1 MGGKSMKFKRVLA
14 MAVTAVM
21 TCSLLAGCGSSKTGA
36 GSSESADSAGSGTEQ
51 NAAAADTG
59 SGEKTNLK
67 FYIWSDEENY
77 ISKVVEQYN
86 AQSDS
91 VHVEMISI
99 ANDSYDDK
107 LKVMMAAG
115 DEADI
120 VDIRGLA
127 QVTQYRDTGS
137 LMDLTDLVKNSE
149 LDISK
154 YGAMWDSSYPD
165 GQIFALP
172 TRTTCWMLFYNPD
185 LLEEAGVEMPEQLNW
200 TEYAEMAKKLKKGDG
215 PDKQW
220 GGYWVDWHT
229 QFMATQQGVYVNA
242 DDVSA
247 VQESLE
253 MLNQL
258 YNVDKTHM
266 SLGEMKATDTQ
277 YLADFENKRAAL
289 MPQGEWM
296 INMLLNDIS
305 AGKTDVN
312 WEIATMPIPDGVEP
326 GTTWGQFQFAGITST
341 TKHPEESFDFLKYL
355 CAPEGAAI
363 YASTG
368 MVHAYTDEGAE
379 AAYKE
384 AVGKDSVSVIFNA
397 KKVQESPA
405 SSNFDQ
411 ILNIYKENSELYLL
425 GEKTI
430 EETMD
435 NFLKQREEL
444 MNK

>member
-1 MGGKSMKFKRVLA
+1 MKSKRVLA

-21 TCSLLAGCGSSKTGA
+21 TCSLLAGCGSSTAGA
-36 GSSESADSAGSGTEQ
+36 GGSEPAGNTGDGTKQ
-51 NAAAADTG
+51 SAAADTG
-59 SGEKTNLK
+59 SGEKINLK

-91 VHVEMISI
+91 VHVEMLSI

-127 QVTQYRDTGS
+127 QVTQYRETGS
-137 LMDLTDLVKNSE
+137 LLDLTDLVKNSE

-185 LLEEAGVEMPEQLNW
+185 LLEEAGVKMPEQLTW
-200 TEYAEMAKKLKKGDG
+200 TEYAQMAKKLTKGDG

-229 QFMATQQGVYVNA
+229 QFIATQQGVYVNA

-296 INMLLNDIS
+296 INMLLNDTS

-312 WEIATMPIPDGVEP
+312 WEIAPMPIPDGVEP

-341 TKHPEESFDFLKYL
+341 TKHPGESFDFLKYL
-355 CAPEGAAI
+355 CGPEGAAI

-444 MNK
+444 MR

>member
-1 MGGKSMKFKRVLA
+1 MKFKRVLA

-185 LLEEAGVEMPEQLNW
+185 LLEEAGVEMPEQLTW
-200 TEYAEMAKKLKKGDG
+200 TEYAEMAKKLTKGDG

-312 WEIATMPIPDGVEP
+312 WEIAPMPIPDGVEP

-355 CAPEGAAI
+355 CGPEGAAI

-368 MVHAYTDEGAE
+368 MVHAFTDEGAE

>member
-1 MGGKSMKFKRVLA
+1 MKFKRVLA

-21 TCSLLAGCGSSKTGA
+21 TCSLLAGCGGKT
-36 GSSESADSAGSGTEQ
+36 ESAGTVDSGTGTAAQ
-51 NAAAADTG
+51 DTAAADTKG
-59 SGEKTNLK
+59 GEKTNLK

-137 LMDLTDLVKNSE
+137 LMDLTEMVKNSE

-154 YGAMWDSSYPD
+154 YGAMWDSSYVL
-165 GQIFALP
+165 GGYNGKIK
-172 TRTTCWMLFYNPD
+172 TWNLFYNPD
-185 LLEEAGVEMPEQLNW
+185 LLAEAGVEMPEQLTW
-200 TEYAEMAKKLKKGDG
+200 TEYAEMAKKLTAGEG

-242 DDVSA
+242 DDVTA
-247 VQESLE
+247 VQDSLE
-253 MLNQL
+253 LLNQL
-258 YNVDKTHM
+258 YNVDKSHM

-277 YLADFENKRAAL
+277 YLADFENKRVAL

-296 INMLLNDIS
+296 INMLLRENRCQL
-305 AGKTDVN
+305 GN
-312 WEIATMPIPDGVEP
+312 RPDAYSGRR
-326 GTTWGQFQFAGITST
+326 GTRHHLGTVPVCGNHLYNQTS
-341 TKHPEESFDFLKYL
+341 
-355 CAPEGAAI
+355 G
-363 YASTG
+363 G
-368 MVHAYTDEGAE
+368 
-379 AAYKE
+379 
-384 AVGKDSVSVIFNA
+384 
-397 KKVQESPA
+397 
-405 SSNFDQ
+405 
-411 ILNIYKENSELYLL
+411 EL
-425 GEKTI
+425 
-430 EETMD
+430 
-435 NFLKQREEL
+435 
-444 MNK
+444 

>member
-1 MGGKSMKFKRVLA
+1 

-21 TCSLLAGCGSSKTGA
+21 TCSLLAGCGSSTAGA
-36 GSSESADSAGSGTEQ
+36 GGSEPAGNTGDGTKQ
-51 NAAAADTG
+51 SAAADTG
-59 SGEKTNLK
+59 SGEKINLK

-91 VHVEMISI
+91 VHVEMLSI

-127 QVTQYRDTGS
+127 QVTQYRETGS
-137 LMDLTDLVKNSE
+137 LLDLTDLVKNSE

-185 LLEEAGVEMPEQLNW
+185 LLEEAGVKMPEQLTW
-200 TEYAEMAKKLKKGDG
+200 TEYAQMAKKLTKGDG

-229 QFMATQQGVYVNA
+229 QFIATQQGVYVNA

-296 INMLLNDIS
+296 INMLLNDTS

-312 WEIATMPIPDGVEP
+312 WEIAPMPIPDGVEP

-341 TKHPEESFDFLKYL
+341 TKHPGESFDFLKYL
-355 CAPEGAAI
+355 CGPEGAAI

-444 MNK
+444 MKQ

>member
-1 MGGKSMKFKRVLA
+1 MKSKRVLA
-14 MAVTAVM
+14 MAVTTVM
-21 TCSLLAGCGSSKTGA
+21 TCSLLAGCGSSTAGA
-36 GSSESADSAGSGTEQ
+36 GGSEPAGNTGDGTKQ
-51 NAAAADTG
+51 SAAADTG
-59 SGEKTNLK
+59 SGEKINLK

-91 VHVEMISI
+91 VHVEMLSI

-127 QVTQYRDTGS
+127 QVTQYRETGS
-137 LMDLTDLVKNSE
+137 LLDLTDLVKNSE

-185 LLEEAGVEMPEQLNW
+185 LLEEAGVKMPEQLTW
-200 TEYAEMAKKLKKGDG
+200 TEYAQMAKKLTKGDG

-229 QFMATQQGVYVNA
+229 QFIATQQGVYVNA

-296 INMLLNDIS
+296 INMLLNDTS

-312 WEIATMPIPDGVEP
+312 WEIAPMPIPDGVEP

-341 TKHPEESFDFLKYL
+341 TKHPGESFDFLKYL
-355 CAPEGAAI
+355 CGPEGAAI

-444 MNK
+444 MR

>member
-1 MGGKSMKFKRVLA
+1 MKFKRVLA

-137 LMDLTDLVKNSE
+137 LMDLTDLTDLVKNSE

-185 LLEEAGVEMPEQLNW
+185 LLEEAGVEMPEQLTW
-200 TEYAEMAKKLKKGDG
+200 TEYAEMAKKLTKGDG

-312 WEIATMPIPDGVEP
+312 WEIAPMPIPDGVEP

-355 CAPEGAAI
+355 CGPEGAAI

>member
-1 MGGKSMKFKRVLA
+1 MKFKRVLA
-14 MAVTAVM
+14 IAVTAVM

-36 GSSESADSAGSGTEQ
+36 GSSEPAGGSGSGTEQ
-51 NAAAADTG
+51 NSAAADAG

-91 VHVEMISI
+91 VHVEMLSI

-137 LMDLTDLVKNSE
+137 LLDLTEMVKNSE

-185 LLEEAGVEMPEQLNW
+185 LLEEAGVEMPEQLTW
-200 TEYAEMAKKLKKGDG
+200 TEYAEMAKKLTKGDG

-296 INMLLNDIS
+296 INMLLNDAK

-312 WEIATMPIPDGVEP
+312 WEIAPMPIPDSVEP

-355 CAPEGAAI
+355 CGPEGAAI

-435 NFLKQREEL
+435 NFLKQREDL

>member
-1 MGGKSMKFKRVLA
+1 MKSKRVLA

-21 TCSLLAGCGSSKTGA
+21 TCSLLAGCGSSTAGA
-36 GSSESADSAGSGTEQ
+36 GGSEPAGNTGDGTKQ
-51 NAAAADTG
+51 SAAADTG
-59 SGEKTNLK
+59 SGEKITLK

-91 VHVEMISI
+91 VHVEMLSI

-127 QVTQYRDTGS
+127 QVTQYRETGS
-137 LMDLTDLVKNSE
+137 LLDLTDLVKNSE

-185 LLEEAGVEMPEQLNW
+185 LLEEAGVKMPEQLTW
-200 TEYAEMAKKLKKGDG
+200 TEYAQMAKKLTKGDG

-229 QFMATQQGVYVNA
+229 QFIATQQGVYVNA

-296 INMLLNDIS
+296 INMLLNDTS

-312 WEIATMPIPDGVEP
+312 WEIAPMPIPDGVEP

-341 TKHPEESFDFLKYL
+341 TKHPGESFDFLKYL
-355 CAPEGAAI
+355 CGPEGAAI

-444 MNK
+444 MR

>member
-1 MGGKSMKFKRVLA
+1 M
-14 MAVTAVM
+14 
-21 TCSLLAGCGSSKTGA
+21 
-36 GSSESADSAGSGTEQ
+36 
-51 NAAAADTG
+51 
-59 SGEKTNLK
+59 
-67 FYIWSDEENY
+67 
-77 ISKVVEQYN
+77 EQYN

-185 LLEEAGVEMPEQLNW
+185 LLEEAGVEMPEQLTW
-200 TEYAEMAKKLKKGDG
+200 TEYAEMAKKLTKGDG

-312 WEIATMPIPDGVEP
+312 WEIAPMPIPDGVEP

-355 CAPEGAAI
+355 CGPEGAAI

>member
-1 MGGKSMKFKRVLA
+1 MKSKRVLA

-21 TCSLLAGCGSSKTGA
+21 TCSLLAGCGSSTAGA
-36 GSSESADSAGSGTEQ
+36 GGSEPAGNTGDGTKQ
-51 NAAAADTG
+51 SAAADTG
-59 SGEKTNLK
+59 SGEKINLK

-91 VHVEMISI
+91 VHVEMLSI

-127 QVTQYRDTGS
+127 QVTQYRETGS
-137 LMDLTDLVKNSE
+137 LLDLTDLVKNSE

-172 TRTTCWMLFYNPD
+172 TRSSCWMLFYNPD
-185 LLEEAGVEMPEQLNW
+185 LLEEAGVKMPEQLTW
-200 TEYAEMAKKLKKGDG
+200 TEYAQMAKKLTKGDG

-229 QFMATQQGVYVNA
+229 QFIATQQGVYVNA

-296 INMLLNDIS
+296 INMLLNDTS

-312 WEIATMPIPDGVEP
+312 WEIAPMPIPDGVEP

-341 TKHPEESFDFLKYL
+341 TKHPGESFDFLKYL
-355 CAPEGAAI
+355 CGPEGAAI

-444 MNK
+444 MR

>member
-1 MGGKSMKFKRVLA
+1 MKSKRVLA

-21 TCSLLAGCGSSKTGA
+21 TCSLLAGCGSSTAGA
-36 GSSESADSAGSGTEQ
+36 GGSEPAGNTGDGTKQ
-51 NAAAADTG
+51 SAAADTG
-59 SGEKTNLK
+59 SGEKINLK

-91 VHVEMISI
+91 VHVEMLSI

-127 QVTQYRDTGS
+127 QVTQYRETGS
-137 LMDLTDLVKNSE
+137 LLDLTDLVKNSE

-185 LLEEAGVEMPEQLNW
+185 LLEEAGVKMPEQLTW
-200 TEYAEMAKKLKKGDG
+200 TEYAQMAKKLTKGAG

-229 QFMATQQGVYVNA
+229 QFIATQQGVYVNA

-296 INMLLNDIS
+296 INMLLNDTS

-312 WEIATMPIPDGVEP
+312 WEIAPMPIPDGVEP

-341 TKHPEESFDFLKYL
+341 TKHPGESFDFLKYL
-355 CAPEGAAI
+355 CGPEGAAI

-444 MNK
+444 MR

>member
-1 MGGKSMKFKRVLA
+1 MKCKRVLA

-21 TCSLLAGCGSSKTGA
+21 TCSLLAGCGSSTAGA
-36 GSSESADSAGSGTEQ
+36 GGAEPAGNTGDGTKQ
-51 NAAAADTG
+51 SAAADTG
-59 SGEKTNLK
+59 SGEKINLK

-91 VHVEMISI
+91 VHVEMLSI

-127 QVTQYRDTGS
+127 QVTQYRETGS
-137 LMDLTDLVKNSE
+137 LLDLTDLVKNSE

-185 LLEEAGVEMPEQLNW
+185 LLEEAGVKMPEQLTW
-200 TEYAEMAKKLKKGDG
+200 TEYAQMAKELTKGDG

-229 QFMATQQGVYVNA
+229 QFIATQQGVYVNA

-296 INMLLNDIS
+296 INMLLNDTS

-312 WEIATMPIPDGVEP
+312 WEIAPMPIPDGVEP

-341 TKHPEESFDFLKYL
+341 TKHPGESFDFLKYL
-355 CAPEGAAI
+355 CGPEGAAI

-444 MNK
+444 MKQ

>member
-1 MGGKSMKFKRVLA
+1 MKFKRVLA

-137 LMDLTDLVKNSE
+137 LMDLVKNSE

-185 LLEEAGVEMPEQLNW
+185 LLEEAGVEMPEQLTW
-200 TEYAEMAKKLKKGDG
+200 TEYAEMAKKLTKGDG

-312 WEIATMPIPDGVEP
+312 WEIAPMPIPDGVEP

-355 CAPEGAAI
+355 CGPEGAAI

>member
-1 MGGKSMKFKRVLA
+1 MKLRRVSAVLLAAVLA
-14 MAVTAVM
+14 AGT
-21 TCSLLAGCGSSKTGA
+21 LAGC
-36 GSSESADSAGSGTEQ
+36 SGGKEAATE
-51 NAAAADTG
+51 AA
-59 SGEKTNLK
+59 SGEKVNLK
-67 FYIWSDEENY
+67 FYIWSDGENY
-77 ISKVVEQYN
+77 TREIVDNYNKSQDGVNVEVISMPNET
-86 AQSDS
+86 
-91 VHVEMISI
+91 
-99 ANDSYDDK
+99 YDDK
-107 LKVMMAAG
+107 LKVMLSAG
-115 DEADI
+115 SDADI
-120 VDIRGLA
+120 VNVRSLDQVMQFKEAGAMKDI
-127 QVTQYRDTGS
+127 
-137 LMDLTDLVKNSE
+137 TDMVKNSD

-154 YGAMWDSSYPD
+154 FGSMWDTCYPD
-165 GQIFALP
+165 GVITALP
-172 TRTTCWMLFYNPD
+172 MRSSCWMLFYNPD
-185 LLEEAGVEMPEQLNW
+185 LLEEAGVEMPEQLTW
-200 TEYAEMAKKLKKGDG
+200 TEYAEMAKKLTKGDG

-312 WEIATMPIPDGVEP
+312 WEIAPMPIPDGVEP

-355 CAPEGAAI
+355 CGPEGAAI

>member
-1 MGGKSMKFKRVLA
+1 MKFKRVLA

-21 TCSLLAGCGSSKTGA
+21 ICSLLAGCGSSKTGA
-36 GSSESADSAGSGTEQ
+36 GSSEPAGGSGSGTEQ
-51 NAAAADTG
+51 NSAAADAG

-91 VHVEMISI
+91 VYVEMLSI

-127 QVTQYRDTGS
+127 QVTQYRETGS
-137 LMDLTDLVKNSE
+137 LLDLTEMVKNSE

-185 LLEEAGVEMPEQLNW
+185 LLEEAGVEMPEQLTW
-200 TEYAEMAKKLKKGDG
+200 TEYAEMAKKLTKGDG

-312 WEIATMPIPDGVEP
+312 WEIAPMPIPDGVEP

-355 CAPEGAAI
+355 CGPEGAAI

>member
-1 MGGKSMKFKRVLA
+1 MKRI
-14 MAVTAVM
+14 
-21 TCSLLAGCGSSKTGA
+21 SWI
-36 GSSESADSAGSGTEQ
+36 SE
-51 NAAAADTG
+51 
-59 SGEKTNLK
+59 
-67 FYIWSDEENY
+67 
-77 ISKVVEQYN
+77 
-86 AQSDS
+86 
-91 VHVEMISI
+91 
-99 ANDSYDDK
+99 
-107 LKVMMAAG
+107 
-115 DEADI
+115 
-120 VDIRGLA
+120 GLA

-185 LLEEAGVEMPEQLNW
+185 LLEEAGVEMPEQLTW
-200 TEYAEMAKKLKKGDG
+200 TEYAEMAKKLTKGDG

-312 WEIATMPIPDGVEP
+312 WEIAPMPIPDGVEP

-355 CAPEGAAI
+355 CGPEGAAI